1 MAVTYG
7 HKADGNEDPFL
18 ARARELLNIVT
29 QLVSPEKA
37 AMFTAFPF
45 RECLD
50 AVDNI
55 NENIGSSRKVANVVL
70 WWRLCLDETQS
81 RIKSAAF
88 ERAL

>member
-1 MAVTYG
+1 MTYG
-7 HKADGNEDPFL
+7 HSAHGGEDSFL
-18 ARARELLNIVT
+18 TRAHDLLNIAVR
-29 QLVSPEKA
+29 LVSPEKA

-50 AVDNI
+50 VADDVNLNI
-55 NENIGSSRKVANVVL
+55 DCSYKIANVVL
-70 WWRLCLDETQS
+70 WWRLCPDGTLQ